1 MVFPTAPNRVSLTY
15 KQVPQM
21 NDYEA
26 LRFDNILAMEK
37 AAEEEAG
44 FRGAENA
51 EDSED
56 DLDCEEDE
64 DEDDCEESE
73 KRVCIG

>member
-1 MVFPTAPNRVSLTY
+1 MVFSTAPKKVFLTY
-15 KQVPQM
+15 QQVPQM

-56 DLDCEEDE
+56 DLYYEEDE
-64 DEDDCEESE
+64 DQDDCEESE